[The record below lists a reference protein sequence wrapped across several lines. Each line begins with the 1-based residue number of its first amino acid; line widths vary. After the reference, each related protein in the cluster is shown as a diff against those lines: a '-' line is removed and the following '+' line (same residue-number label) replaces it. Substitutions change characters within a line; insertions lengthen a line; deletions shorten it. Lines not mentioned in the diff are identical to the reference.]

1 VKVLPNYPFYRAC
14 IEVWTKGLKTDFFS
28 NLLMSGVTKLFL
40 MTFAGLS
47 LLSIFQ
53 LWLYITAVHILKA
66 QIVEIEEPTGNLT
79 EGTLVKI
86 DLEEPLPPNG
96 TIIVDIMGID
106 DINIDGVPPLGMTIL
121 VQNDTVILTDENV
134 VISND
139 MVSGEE
145 AGNDDNGEE

>member
-1 VKVLPNYPFYRAC
+1 
-14 IEVWTKGLKTDFFS
+14 
-28 NLLMSGVTKLFL
+28 MSGATKLYL

-47 LLSIFQ
+47 LILIFQ
-53 LWLYITAVHILKA
+53 LWPYITAVHILKA

-79 EGTLVKI
+79 EGSLVKI
-86 DLEEPLPPNG
+86 DLEEPLTPNG

-121 VQNDTVILTDENV
+121 VQNDTVTLTDENV

-139 MVSGEE
+139 TVSGEE
-145 AGNDDNGEE
+145 AGNDEDEEE

>member
-1 VKVLPNYPFYRAC
+1 
-14 IEVWTKGLKTDFFS
+14 
-28 NLLMSGVTKLFL
+28 MSGATKLYL

-47 LLSIFQ
+47 LIVISQVFLN
-53 LWLYITAVHILKA
+53 ITSDTTLKA

-79 EGTLVKI
+79 EGTIVKI

-96 TIIVDIMGID
+96 TITVDIMGID

-121 VQNDTVILTDENV
+121 VQNDTVTLTDENV

-145 AGNDDNGEE
+145 TGNDVEEE